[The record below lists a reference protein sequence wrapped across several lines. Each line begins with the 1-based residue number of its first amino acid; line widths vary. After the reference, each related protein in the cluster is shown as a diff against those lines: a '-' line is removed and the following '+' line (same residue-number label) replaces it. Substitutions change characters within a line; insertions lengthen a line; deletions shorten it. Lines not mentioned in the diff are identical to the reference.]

1 MRVTIRD
8 IAASL
13 HLSTATVSLALND
26 SPLVKL
32 ETTRRV
38 KAEAA
43 RLGYTP
49 NQYARSLA
57 RGRSGRIALAVPDI
71 QNVYYASLVHY
82 VNLAADAAGYQL
94 SIFLTNESLS
104 WERAVMRSIVQ
115 NNMEAVLLAPVN
127 RPDLDAEYVA
137 ELNGLDIP
145 LVFATARHPGVN
157 APGVASNLQEGM
169 RLLTSH
175 AVATGGKRVAF
186 LTGSRGVETI
196 DIREESYR
204 EVLAQAGLTPEIHRV
219 SEITLENAYRFVL
232 GAKDLPDTLLCLN
245 DMMAVGALNA
255 LMERG
260 ISVPEQIRVA
270 GFDDGWY
277 ARVAVTPLPA
287 SLRILKPS
295 PTPPSPPP
303 WPEFT
308 ARPRNSATPLSPAN
322 CASVNPLNVFDVLKI
337 APETIGALPF
347 ARFLNRLKYEILEG
361 NSCCRSPNGPWTTA
375 E

>member
-104 WERAVMRSIVQ
+104 RERAVMRSIVQ

-145 LVFATARHPGVN
+145 LVFATARPPGVN

-204 EVLAQAGLTPEIHRV
+204 EVLAQAGLAPEIHRV

-277 ARVAVTPLPA
+277 ARVAVTPLTSVTQDIEAIANA
-287 SLRILKPS
+287 SVSAAVARIHGQAPEQCNTIIPCELRIRKS
-295 PTPPSPPP
+295 TQCVRC
-303 WPEFT
+303 T
-308 ARPRNSATPLSPAN
+308 QNRP
-322 CASVNPLNVFDVLKI
+322 
-337 APETIGALPF
+337 
-347 ARFLNRLKYEILEG
+347 
-361 NSCCRSPNGPWTTA
+361 
-375 E
+375 